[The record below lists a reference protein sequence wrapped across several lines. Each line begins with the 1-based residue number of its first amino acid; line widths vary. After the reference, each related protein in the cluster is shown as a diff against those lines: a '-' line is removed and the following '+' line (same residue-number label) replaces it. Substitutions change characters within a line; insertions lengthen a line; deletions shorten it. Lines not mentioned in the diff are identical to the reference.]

1 VAARASCV
9 VCLRALISKECRLL
23 LPPLPVT
30 QITGLTG
37 LHQLCM
43 QSAVYESS
51 GHAVLQQL
59 TSLRSS
65 GELRAPCLP
74 QLTFLRSLALE
85 SDALECSQLGAALR
99 QLTLL
104 THLEV

>member
-1 VAARASCV
+1 MHSDTYKTRQPHYTPS
-9 VCLRALISKECRLL
+9 
-23 LPPLPVT
+23 
-30 QITGLTG
+30 
-37 LHQLCM
+37 
-43 QSAVYESS
+43 
-51 GHAVLQQL
+51 
-59 TSLRSS
+59 
-65 GELRAPCLP
+65 LP